1 MIEPNSRKLKN
12 FHLVVA
18 CALYMDFFL
27 TGFILSNYKFLI
39 GDPELHN
46 FLNHETLYTFITIV
60 QVTDIVLTFFKIQ
73 IVDVKEIREP
83 ITVALN
89 YLKGSFF
96 LDVIAVVPYSIYSPQ
111 YIFLRYL
118 KLLKFSIY
126 QKYFNQFIVEMLH
139 SSIEKQQLNKVNE
152 MFDLVV

>member
-1 MIEPNSRKLKN
+1 M
-12 FHLVVA
+12 VA

-39 GDPELHN
+39 GDPDMHN

-89 YLKGSFF
+89 YLKGSFI
-96 LDVIAVVPYSIYSPQ
+96 LDVIAVVPYSIYDPQ

-126 QKYFNQFIVEMLH
+126 
-139 SSIEKQQLNKVNE
+139 
-152 MFDLVV
+152 